1 MKGSVRLGSVTGV
14 PLRMHWSVPL
24 LVVLFAYGLGG
35 RTLPAWAPGESDAAY
50 TAAGAV
56 GALLL
61 MGSLLAHEAA
71 HAATARRKGIPV
83 QDVTLWALGG
93 VTRMDAPRTAGVA
106 FAVAVSGPL
115 TSLVVGGIGLG
126 AGVGLDALTDWV
138 VPAGVLVWLGW
149 MNVLLGVFNLLP
161 AAPLDGGRVLQ
172 ALLWWRTGDR
182 GRAERVSSRGGQVMG
197 VLLMAAGWISVLRGT
212 TGGLWL
218 VAIGLFITLVAGA
231 ERQQAV
237 LRTALQ
243 GVRVSD
249 AMSSP
254 VITGADWLTVGAFLD
269 EAAARSGHSAVPL
282 LDFEGRP
289 SGIVETRRLAA
300 IPAEGR
306 DGLRVRDVAVPL
318 AQCVVAAPDDLLTD
332 VLDRAGPGAG
342 TRILVLDA
350 GRPVGIVTAEDISR
364 LVRRHTPRGRG
375 GG

>member
-1 MKGSVRLGSVTGV
+1 
-14 PLRMHWSVPL
+14 
-24 LVVLFAYGLGG
+24 
-35 RTLPAWAPGESDAAY
+35 
-50 TAAGAV
+50 
-56 GALLL
+56 
-61 MGSLLAHEAA
+61 
-71 HAATARRKGIPV
+71 
-83 QDVTLWALGG
+83 
-93 VTRMDAPRTAGVA
+93 
-106 FAVAVSGPL
+106 
-115 TSLVVGGIGLG
+115 
-126 AGVGLDALTDWV
+126 
-138 VPAGVLVWLGW
+138 
-149 MNVLLGVFNLLP
+149 
-161 AAPLDGGRVLQ
+161 
-172 ALLWWRTGDR
+172 
-182 GRAERVSSRGGQVMG
+182 
-197 VLLMAAGWISVLRGT
+197 MAAGWISVLRGT

-269 EAAARSGHSAVPL
+269 ETAARSGHSAVPL